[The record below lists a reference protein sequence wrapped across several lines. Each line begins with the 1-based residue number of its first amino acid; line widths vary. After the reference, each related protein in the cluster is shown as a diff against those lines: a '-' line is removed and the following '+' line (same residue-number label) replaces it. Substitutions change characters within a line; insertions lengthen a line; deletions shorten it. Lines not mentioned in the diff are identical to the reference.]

1 MKKIQD
7 LLPGERAKLISF
19 GQTCST
25 YRRQLLAL
33 GLTLGAWVKVIHIAP
48 LGCPVHLEVRGVGL
62 ALRKDEACFL
72 EWGPE

>member
-7 LLPGERAKLISF
+7 LLQGEQAKLVSF
-19 GQTCST
+19 GQTCSA

-33 GLTLGAWVKVIHIAP
+33 GLTLGTTVKIVHVAP

-62 ALRKDEACFL
+62 ALRKNEACFL
-72 EWGPE
+72 EWESV

>member
-7 LLPGERAKLISF
+7 LFQGEHARLVCF
-19 GQTCST
+19 GQTGSS

-33 GLTLGAWVKVIHIAP
+33 GLTLGTQIKIMHIAP
-48 LGCPVHLEVRGVGL
+48 LGCPIHIEVRGVGL

-72 EWGPE
+72 EWETV

>member
-7 LLPGERAKLISF
+7 LFQGEQVKLIAF
-19 GQTCST
+19 GQTDAA

-33 GLTLGAWVKVIHIAP
+33 GLTLGTLVKVRHIAP
-48 LGCPVHLEVRGVGL
+48 LGCPIHIEVRGAGL

-72 EWGPE
+72 EWESV